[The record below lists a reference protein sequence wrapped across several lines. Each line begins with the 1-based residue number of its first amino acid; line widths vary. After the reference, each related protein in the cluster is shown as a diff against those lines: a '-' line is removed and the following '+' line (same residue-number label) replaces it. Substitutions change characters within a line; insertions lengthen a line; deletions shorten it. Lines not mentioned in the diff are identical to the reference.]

1 MNKFVNDLF
10 TNVDSM
16 FIMSVKGVMDV
27 EMKEIVTLIQNT
39 GVTVVILGYFI
50 YRDYKFMGTLKDTL
64 TTLVNTINTLK
75 EVVQAKGGD

>member
-1 MNKFVNDLF
+1 MNKFVSDLF
-10 TNVDSM
+10 TNVECM
-16 FIMSVKGVMDV
+16 IIMSVKGVMNV
-27 EMKEIVTLIQNT
+27 EMKEIVSLIQNT

-50 YRDYKFMGTLKDTL
+50 FRDYKFMGTLKDTL

>member
-1 MNKFVNDLF
+1 MNKFVSDLF

-16 FIMSVKGVMDV
+16 FIMSVKGVMNV

>member
-1 MNKFVNDLF
+1 MNKFVIYLF
-10 TNVDSM
+10 TNVERM
-16 FIMSVKGVMDV
+16 IIMSVKGVMNV
-27 EMKEIVTLIQNT
+27 EMQEIVTLIQNT

>member
-1 MNKFVNDLF
+1 MYKIENDLF
-10 TNVDSM
+10 TTVYHM
-16 FIMSVKGVMDV
+16 YIMSVKGVMNV
-27 EMKEIVTLIQNT
+27 EMQEIVNMIQNT

-50 YRDYKFMGTLKDTL
+50 IRDYKFMGTLKDTL

>member
-1 MNKFVNDLF
+1 MCKIVNDLF
-10 TNVDSM
+10 TTVDHM
-16 FIMSVKGVMDV
+16 YIMSVKGVMNV